1 MDEWL
6 KDVAPSDE
14 LRKWFGHEPEKWP
27 EFRRRYMKEL
37 DAHVDAVKEL
47 LKRTGG
53 EDITILYGARDE
65 EHNNAVVF
73 KEYIEKM

>member
-1 MDEWL
+1 
-6 KDVAPSDE
+6 
-14 LRKWFGHEPEKWP
+14 
-27 EFRRRYMKEL
+27 MKEL

-53 EDITILYGARDE
+53 RDITILYGARDE